1 GAGTE
6 GADVLG
12 HLLEGGGGDGR
23 SRIEVGLDL
32 RQKVSR
38 KKAAEI
44 DSRTREKILAGRVGP
59 AGVHDAP
66 RHRAASSA
74 ERTRGTPLAPGD
86 NEVLR
91 LSDEVLRLSDEA
103 LRLRSSE

>member
-1 GAGTE
+1 
-6 GADVLG
+6 
-12 HLLEGGGGDGR
+12 
-23 SRIEVGLDL
+23 
-32 RQKVSR
+32 KVSR

-44 DSRTREKILAGRVGP
+44 DSRTREKILAGRVAP
-59 AGVHDAP
+59 TSAHDAP

-74 ERTRGTPLAPGD
+74 ERTRGTPLAPGR

-103 LRLRSSE
+103 LRLRSSEGRRLHIPGVRGSGRADKWFRRSAQ